1 MTTRTAKPQTA
12 AGLGVSGRIARAFL
26 GSQLTPLLAIFGL
39 LLGVFAVLVT
49 PKEEEPQIN
58 VTMANVLIPFPA
70 ASTED
75 VHNLVTVPAEQVV
88 SQISGIDHVFSVTR
102 PGLAVLTV
110 QFKVGEDRI
119 AALVRLHDT
128 LMANR
133 DWVPAHLGVGDPI
146 VKPKGIDDVP
156 IVTLTLHGTRADTT
170 AAQLQKVAHAL
181 EIELK
186 RVNGTREVQTF
197 GGPDDVVRVTLDPER
212 LAAHRVM
219 VTDIEHALRATNA
232 SAPAGQLLGGN
243 RTVEVRTGEFFAT
256 ANDVAQL
263 IVGVHDRL
271 PVYLADVA
279 RVTAGADVPVRF
291 AWYGEVTHGASAAPA
306 YSEYPAVTIAISKKA
321 GENASS
327 VADALLT
334 RVEQLRAA

>member
-1 MTTRTAKPQTA
+1 MPTSTSSSRSAE
-12 AGLGVSGRIARAFL
+12 LGIPGRIARAFL
-26 GSQLTPLLAIFGL
+26 TSRLTPLFAIFAL
-39 LLGVFAVLVT
+39 LLGVFAALAT

-58 VTMANVLIPFPA
+58 VTMANVFIPFPA

-75 VHNLVTVPAEQVV
+75 VHNLVTVPAEQVI
-88 SQISGIDHVFSVTR
+88 SQISGIEHVFSVTR
-102 PGLAVLTV
+102 PGMAILTV

-133 DWVPAHLGVGDPI
+133 DWAPAHRGIDDPI

-156 IVTLTLHGTRADTT
+156 TVTLSLHGTRADAT

-197 GGPDDVVRVTLDPER
+197 GGPDDVVRVTVDPER
-212 LAAHRVM
+212 LAAHRIT
-219 VTDIEHALRATNA
+219 VTDIERALRATNT

-243 RTVEVRTGEFFAT
+243 RTAAVRTGEFFNSAT
-256 ANDVAQL
+256 DVAQL

-279 RVTAGADVPVRF
+279 RVSAGADVPVRF
-291 AWYGEVTHGASAAPA
+291 AWHGEITRGAGGATTYA
-306 YSEYPAVTIAISKKA
+306 EYPAVTIAISKKA

-327 VADALLT
+327 VADALLD
-334 RVEQLRAA
+334 R